1 MTSVDAGTSLPASTQ
16 AELADYF
23 GIDVPFMTHIG
34 LVPTSLG
41 DDVCVTTLPLRPEL
55 VNSRGDVHGGTLMSA
70 LDFTMSAA
78 ARSHDPLRFG
88 VVTVELTTHFLHH
101 GSTDLTITSRCIRRG
116 KSLAFCDGE
125 IHDTHGELVA
135 TARAVFKLIA
145 RERKA

>member
-1 MTSVDAGTSLPASTQ
+1 MTSVDTPPPSATP
-16 AELADYF
+16 AELANYF

-41 DDVCVTTLPLRPEL
+41 DGICVTTLPLRPEL
-55 VNSRGDVHGGTLMSA
+55 ANSRGDVHGGTMMSA
-70 LDFTMSAA
+70 LDFTLSAA

-88 VVTVELTTHFLHH
+88 VVTVEFTTHFIDRAH
-101 GSTDLTITSRCIRRG
+101 TDLTIIGRCIRRG

-125 IHDTHGELVA
+125 VRDAQDQLVV

-145 RERKA
+145 RDRS